1 MMLLSIDFIIL
12 LFKIHSGL
20 AVISSKFN
28 RNRFARYFRFS
39 VVFYSSG
46 LFKLILIDLALLT
59 GGVLYSI
66 PIYVLTMI
74 YFMSFVF
81 FLPLLGLLSR
91 ALDQSYARVIEKEKV
106 DVQRR
111 MTKRM
116 IDQKLSSIYTKKY
129 SIKMIN

>member
-1 MMLLSIDFIIL
+1 MMLLTIDFIVL
-12 LFKIHSGL
+12 FFKIHSGL

-59 GGVLYSI
+59 GSLVYSI

-74 YFMSFVF
+74 YFMSFAF

-91 ALDQSYARVIEKEKV
+91 ALDQSYVRVIEKEKV

-111 MTKRM
+111 ITKM
-116 IDQKLSSIYTKKY
+116 KIDQKLSSIYTKKY
-129 SIKMIN
+129 TIKTIN

>member
-1 MMLLSIDFIIL
+1 MMLLTIDFIVL
-12 LFKIHSGL
+12 FFKIYSGL

-59 GGVLYSI
+59 GSLVYSI

-74 YFMSFVF
+74 YFMSFAF

-91 ALDQSYARVIEKEKV
+91 ALDQSYVRVIEKEKV

-111 MTKRM
+111 ITKM
-116 IDQKLSSIYTKKY
+116 KIDQKLSSIYTKKY
-129 SIKMIN
+129 TIKTIN